1 MIYGIYVVRDRLTV
15 YGAPMILPGD
25 AAALRAVQHAL
36 KDPASMYSTAPQDY
50 DLCRLGLYDDDTG
63 AITLEQA
70 GIHVVANLATIKIGG
85 NHA

>member
-1 MIYGIYVVRDRLTV
+1 MMYGIYVIRDRLTV

-50 DLCRLGLYDDDTG
+50 DLCRLGLYNDDTG
-63 AITLEQA
+63 DIALEKA
-70 GIHVVANLATIKIGG
+70 GIHVVANLATLVRGDS
-85 NHA
+85 NV